1 MKVLIALALLTST
14 ITFAATSTY
23 KVESTSK
30 VKWLGKKVTGQHE
43 GLVNVKGG
51 TLDFDGKELK
61 SGTIEVDMTTITNT
75 DLTDPDYNKK
85 IVDHLKSED
94 FFSTEKN
101 KTATLTIKSVLP
113 GKGGLL
119 NVAGDLT
126 IKGITKPVIFDA
138 KVTEVKGKKLATA
151 DIIFDRTDYDIK
163 YKSLKFFSDL
173 ADKAI
178 EDKVTLSVSLTA
190 KK

>member
-14 ITFAATSTY
+14 IAFAAPISY
-23 KVESTSK
+23 KVDSTSK
-30 VKWLGKKVTGQHE
+30 VKWLAKKVAGQHD

-51 TLDFDGKELK
+51 NLEFDGKELK
-61 SGTIEVDMTTITNT
+61 SGKIEVDMTTITNT
-75 DLTDPDYNKK
+75 DLTDAEYNKK
-85 IVDHLKSED
+85 LVDHLKSED

-113 GKGGLL
+113 AKGGLV
-119 NVAGDLT
+119 NVVGDLT

-138 KVTEVKGKKLATA
+138 KVTETKGKIKATA
-151 DIIFDRTDYDIK
+151 DVVFDRTDYDIK
-163 YKSLKFFSDL
+163 YKSLKFFSDI

-178 EDKVTLSVSLTA
+178 EDKVMLSISLTA